1 MISRSWSLVSSC
13 SPLHVGGGL
22 RGAVSAVPEL
32 RVEPGGVRVRVTLVP
47 LALALPTAAVVAHP
61 AVLLQT
67 RHFGAGNFCNLS
79 RDYLYIR

>member
-1 MISRSWSLVSSC
+1 MISWSLVSSC

-47 LALALPTAAVVAHP
+47 LALPAAAVVAHP

-79 RDYLYIR
+79 RDYNMYIR

>member
-13 SPLHVGGGL
+13 SPLHVCGGL

-47 LALALPTAAVVAHP
+47 LALPAAVVAHP
-61 AVLLQT
+61 AVLLQA